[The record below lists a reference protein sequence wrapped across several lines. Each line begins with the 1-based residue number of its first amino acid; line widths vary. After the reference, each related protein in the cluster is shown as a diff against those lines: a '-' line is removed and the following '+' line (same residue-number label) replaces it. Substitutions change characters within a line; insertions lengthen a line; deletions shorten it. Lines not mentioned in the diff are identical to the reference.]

1 MCVVVLG
8 AGKLYPEYYLYL
20 KQGDRF
26 LLAGRKRPNNK
37 VCSFNL
43 DDHIRYAVGDSRWKH
58 AACSWGFV

>member
-1 MCVVVLG
+1 MDGNKDHRPSLTECPCLCVWLVLG

-37 VCSFNL
+37 V
-43 DDHIRYAVGDSRWKH
+43 W
-58 AACSWGFV
+58 